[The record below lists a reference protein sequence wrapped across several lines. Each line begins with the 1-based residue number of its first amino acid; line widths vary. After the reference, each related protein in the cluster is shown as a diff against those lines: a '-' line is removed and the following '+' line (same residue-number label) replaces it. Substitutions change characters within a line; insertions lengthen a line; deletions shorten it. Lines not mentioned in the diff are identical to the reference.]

1 MHHAKCKAG
10 DSRKYG
16 GSCKAEGDWFQ
27 NRSISIGSLYEYPG
41 FVQSA
46 EIAERAFNFACRIV
60 LLYEQLLQKGGAA
73 RALAGQLLDSGT
85 SIGANLEEA
94 AAGQT
99 KADFIA
105 KVCIARKEARET
117 VYWLRLLAKVPSV
130 SPEDV
135 MSELNEAE
143 QLVAIL
149 GSIVFNARSSSRRG

>member
-1 MHHAKCKAG
+1 M
-10 DSRKYG
+10 
-16 GSCKAEGDWFQ
+16 
-27 NRSISIGSLYEYPG
+27 RSSG
-41 FVQSA
+41 FMQSA
-46 EIAERAFNFACRIV
+46 EIAERAFRFACCIV

-73 RALAGQLLDSGT
+73 RALAPQLLDSGT

-99 KADFIA
+99 KPDFIA

-130 SPEDV
+130 GPRDV
-135 MSELNEAE
+135 QLDLDEAE

-149 GSIVFNARSSSRRG
+149 GSIVFNARTSSKRG